1 MASTFPAM
9 KPTARSFT
17 MGDYPSK
24 TYTSLSGVIFKRAFG
39 NKATN
44 YRLDLTF
51 KNIADT
57 VQLRDGSGTVKDI
70 VDHFR
75 TVTNGTFKSFTLPL
89 KVFAGLYSDAP
100 TEDNNEDYNKRED
113 DNLNPTIRRPD
124 SISWRY
130 AEPPKVQSV
139 KSGMS
144 TVTVKLIGEIDA

>member
-1 MASTFPAM
+1 MA
-9 KPTARSFT
+9 PTTRSFT

-24 TYTSLSGVIFKRAFG
+24 TYTSLSGAVFKRAFG

-57 VQLRDGSGTVKDI
+57 VQLRDGSGTVKEI

-75 TVTNGTFKSFTLPL
+75 TVTDGTFKSFTLPL
-89 KVFAGLYSDAP
+89 QVFAGLYSDTP
-100 TEDNNEDYNKRED
+100 GEDDRDGDEIRKD
-113 DNLNPTIRRPD
+113 DNLNPTIQEPD

-144 TVTVKLIGEIDA
+144 TVTVKLIGEIDAL